1 MESKNMNKKEIA
13 TSFLNLVVSGKIREA
28 YNRYISSGFRH
39 HNPYFRGD
47 RESLLTGMEEAEE
60 RFPNKVFEIRRA
72 LEDGDLVAVH
82 SMLRL
87 KQDMP
92 EMATVHIFRFE
103 GSRIVEMW
111 DIGQEA
117 PKESPNKNGMF

>member
-1 MESKNMNKKEIA
+1 MNKKEIA

-28 YNRYISSGFRH
+28 YNRYISSDFRH
-39 HNPYFRGD
+39 HNSYFRGD
-47 RESLLTGMEEAEE
+47 RESLLTGMEEAEKQ
-60 RFPNKVFEIRRA
+60 FPNKVFEIQRA

-87 KQDMP
+87 KPNMQ
-92 EMATVHIFRFE
+92 EMATVHIVRFK
-103 GSRIVEMW
+103 GDRIVEMW

-117 PKESPNKNGMF
+117 PKESPNENGMF